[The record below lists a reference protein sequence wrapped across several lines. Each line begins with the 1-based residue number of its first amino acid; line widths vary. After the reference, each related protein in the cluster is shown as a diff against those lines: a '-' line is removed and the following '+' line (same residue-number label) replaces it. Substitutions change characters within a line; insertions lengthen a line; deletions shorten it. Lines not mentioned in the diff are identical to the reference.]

1 MAKLKIKL
9 PIVLLLILTSL
20 LIISPASARAGQ
32 RPLADDE
39 VVFFGTFR
47 LESGET
53 LDGSLVVFGG
63 VVTLEEDSEV
73 TGDVLVFGGNVTV
86 AGSIR
91 NSLVAIGGVVT
102 LESTAVVRG
111 DLIAPATVVRREDG
125 AKIFGQI
132 ITENIPQV
140 NVPEIIIT
148 AMPETPEIPEV
159 VPPQPTVFD
168 NFLQAIQ
175 PVLSFFGVLAR
186 ALIFSAVAV
195 LIGLM
200 LPRNNEKVQQAVEEH
215 PVLAGGFGLL
225 SVGVFVS
232 AVIMLALLSVT
243 VILIPLTIPLIVLF
257 SLALTLGLLFGL
269 VAVSQEVGRRIM
281 SSLKREW
288 TPSLQMALGA
298 FSLAFVLGLFSIGLW
313 GFLGG
318 VLWTL
323 VGAIGLG
330 AVLLTRFGTQAYIR
344 RQPALAEAAP
354 EAAQEAALVD
364 DEQSS
369 E

>member
-1 MAKLKIKL
+1 MLKTNNKLAV
-9 PIVLLLILTSL
+9 VLLLLLTSL
-20 LIISPASARAGQ
+20 VVISPVSASAGRA
-32 RPLADDE
+32 PLADDE
-39 VVFFGTFR
+39 VIFFGTFR

-63 VVTLEEDSEV
+63 VVTLEEDSRV
-73 TGDVLVFGGNVTV
+73 TGDVLVFGGNVT
-86 AGSIR
+86 ASGSIQ

-111 DLIAPATVVRREDG
+111 DLIAPATVLRREEG

-132 ITENIPQV
+132 ITD
-140 NVPEIIIT
+140 NVPEVDVPEIVIT
-148 AMPETPEIPEV
+148 AMPEAPDLPEV
-159 VPPQPTVFD
+159 DPPQPDMFD
-168 NFLQAIQ
+168 RFLQTIQ
-175 PVLSFFGVLAR
+175 PVVSFFGVLAR

-195 LIGLM
+195 LIGLI
-200 LPRNNEKVQQAVEEH
+200 LPRNNQQVQQAVEEH

-225 SVGVFVS
+225 SVGVFVA

-243 VILIPLTIPLIVLF
+243 VILIPLTIPLIVLL

-269 VAVSQEVGRRIM
+269 VAVSMEVGRRIM
-281 SSLKREW
+281 VSLKRDW
-288 TPSLQMALGA
+288 TPSMQMALGA

-318 VLWTL
+318 VLWIL

-330 AVLLTRFGTQAYIR
+330 AVLLTRFGTQPYVR
-344 RQPALAEAAP
+344 RQPAPVVITPQDQTADPEQPAE
-354 EAAQEAALVD
+354 
-364 DEQSS
+364 
-369 E
+369 